1 MEAEGLYMRVVK
13 PFKISFLLV
22 LFTIAV
28 CRKPVAAEP
37 LGPYLPESILR
48 AHGVALT
55 QHAVVAAL
63 RNKDIEVRRA
73 ASNVLTRHWPRMAV
87 SVIQQALFSE
97 QEPFTRLF
105 MAADLARIDDPLG
118 RKTLISECHNDSAW
132 GSVRMYAATVLS
144 RDFGDDSCLN
154 PVLDVLQSEADP
166 KEGEGAKEMALELV
180 PVLIGHVDK
189 SQSQRLFELLIRGLR
204 DSHPFLRITASVTLE
219 RLGDVSAI
227 PSLEAAIANDTDEGC
242 LRVMNTRLK
251 VLQSKRQNQ

>member
-1 MEAEGLYMRVVK
+1 MEAEGLYMRIMK
-13 PFKISFLLV
+13 RFKISFLLV
-22 LFTIAV
+22 LFIITV
-28 CRKPVAAEP
+28 GRQPVAAEP
-37 LGPYLPESILR
+37 LRPYLPESILR

-87 SVIQQALFSE
+87 SVIQQALSSE

-144 RDFGDDSCLN
+144 RDFGDDSCLD

-180 PVLIGHVDK
+180 PVLIGRVDK
-189 SQSQRLFELLIRGLR
+189 SQSQRLFELLTSALR
-204 DSHPFLRITASVTLE
+204 DPHPYLRMTASATL
-219 RLGDVSAI
+219 RSLGDVRAI
-227 PSLEAAIANDTDEGC
+227 PSLQAAIANETDEGC
-242 LRVMNTRLK
+242 LLWMNVSLK
-251 VLQSKRQNQ
+251 ELQSKRQAQ